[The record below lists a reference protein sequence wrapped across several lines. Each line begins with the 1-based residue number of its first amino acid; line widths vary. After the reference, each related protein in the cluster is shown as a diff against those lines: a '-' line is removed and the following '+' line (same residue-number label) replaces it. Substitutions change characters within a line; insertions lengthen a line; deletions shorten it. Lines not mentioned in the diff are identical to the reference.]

1 MPGIFT
7 VPTSFFILFDFT
19 GTSRFRIFQFH
30 SLLRTVADLASKD
43 AENFFARTQT
53 CHKFPCE
60 FISSLKMAP
69 VALLEGSL
77 FDFTL
82 THPDNK
88 PWALSDLK
96 GSAKAVL
103 LVNTASE
110 CGYTP
115 QFGPLGELHNEYK
128 DRGLVVVGVPSND
141 FGSQE
146 HLASDKIPEFCA
158 KNSHC
163 TEYICNPLV
172 SFSVETTRKFF
183 S

>member
-1 MPGIFT
+1 LIPRIFT
-7 VPTSFFILFDFT
+7 ANFVLHSF
-19 GTSRFRIFQFH
+19 RFYRYVTLPHLPIPFFAPYLH
-30 SLLRTVADLASKD
+30 YVDLAGKET
-43 AENFFARTQT
+43 ENFLSRT
-53 CHKFPCE
+53 HKFPSE
-60 FISSLKMAP
+60 FISSSKMAP

-82 THPDNK
+82 THPDSK

-146 HLASDKIPEFCA
+146 PLASDKIPEFCA
-158 KNSHC
+158 KNFGA
-163 TEYICNPLV
+163 TFPLSGKV
-172 SFSVETTRKFF
+172 SNN
-183 S
+183 

>member
-1 MPGIFT
+1 M
-7 VPTSFFILFDFT
+7 PTSFFILFDFT
-19 GTSRFRIFQFH
+19 GTSRFRIFQFY
-30 SLLRTVADLASKD
+30 SLLRTLADLACEV
-43 AENFFARTQT
+43 AEKFLSRTQT
-53 CHKFPCE
+53 SHKFPFE
-60 FISSLKMAP
+60 FISSSKMAR
-69 VALLEGSL
+69 VTLLEGSL

-146 HLASDKIPEFCA
+146 PLASDKIPEFCA
-158 KNSHC
+158 KNFGA
-163 TEYICNPLV
+163 TFPLSGKV
-172 SFSVETTRKFF
+172 SKNL
-183 S
+183 